1 MTRRARSLAVVA
13 ILAAGGAALI
23 ASTQTW
29 IDVTL
34 AAGVS
39 TDVVV
44 SGAAAAPVL
53 APLSLAVL
61 ALGAALSIVG
71 PALRYVFGVLAIGA
85 AAALGTIGV
94 QIAVGPPVA
103 SYGPAVTEASGITGE
118 AALSGLVVSASL
130 NAWPFVVIAAAVVLL
145 AAGLFVLVT
154 ARRWR
159 SGGRKYATGAPR
171 VAPSGPL
178 DPIDSWDE
186 LSRGSDPTTPGDVR

>member
-13 ILAAGGAALI
+13 ILVAGAAALI

-39 TDVVV
+39 TAVAV

-71 PALRYVFGVLAIGA
+71 LVLRYVFGVLAVGA
-85 AAALGTIGV
+85 AVALGMIGV
-94 QIAVGPPVA
+94 QIAAGPPLSA
-103 SYGPAVTEASGITGE
+103 YGPAVTEASGITGE
-118 AALSGLVVSASL
+118 SALSGLVVSAALS
-130 NAWPFVVIAAAVVLL
+130 AWPFVVVAASVLL
-145 AAGLFVLVT
+145 LAGGLFTLVT

-159 SGGRKYATGAPR
+159 SGGRKYNTGSPR
-171 VAPSGPL
+171 VASSGPL

-186 LSRGSDPTTPGDVR
+186 LSRGSDPTTPG